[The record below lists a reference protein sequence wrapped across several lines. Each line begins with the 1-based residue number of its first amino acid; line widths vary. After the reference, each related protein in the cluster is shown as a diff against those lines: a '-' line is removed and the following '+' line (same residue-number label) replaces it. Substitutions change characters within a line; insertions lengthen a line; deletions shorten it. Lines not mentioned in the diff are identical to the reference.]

1 MDLSHPDLADLDC
14 VGYQDIYTHMLCPTC
29 SKGAVLLRSSGA
41 FLHIDGTDSTA
52 CWQTYVDNYDSNDEK
67 SMSRVSWNFG
77 DGPS

>member
-14 VGYQDIYTHMLCPTC
+14 VGHQDIYTHMLCPTC
-29 SKGAVLLRSSGA
+29 STGAVLLRSSGA

-67 SMSRVSWNFG
+67 SMSGVSWNVG
-77 DGPS
+77 DGLP